1 MVVNKINIEG
11 IAIVEGMSRNK
22 VMYKAEELSKFAPT
36 MIGRPILKDHE
47 NMTDNVIGKIVHSE
61 SIDNGKKV
69 RYKGWIKEDGTGII
83 EKIKD
88 GRISEVSIGAT
99 ATRMVKEKEDS
110 DYTIAKGLNCL
121 ELSTTPVPGVIGTAI
136 SKSAEESFTE
146 EEIKNA
152 IEDYMKESHLQ
163 LNFKEEE
170 KNMEGNEAEITQ
182 SPQETPV
189 EAQPQEEQ
197 KTEVETS
204 EEAKEVEK
212 LKAKLVEAEKA
223 VEAFKADKKNAT
235 IESYKVKCAEKK
247 IVPQDVSN
255 MSMETIRALITTVE
269 SIQMPVVEKVEMKEK
284 AQPKTKEIVEEKT
297 SESFDGYKLER
308 GNLGWT
314 FYKSY

>member
-1 MVVNKINIEG
+1 MAVRLNVEG
-11 IAIVEGMSRNK
+11 IAITEGISRNK
-22 VMYKAEELSKFAPT
+22 VKYEAIELHKFAPSL
-36 MIGRPILKDHE
+36 IGKPILCDHE
-47 NMTDNVIGKIVHSE
+47 NTVDSSVGKVTHSE
-61 SIDNGKKV
+61 SIDGGKRI
-69 RYKGWIKEDGTGII
+69 RYKGWVKGEDII

-88 GRISEVSIGAT
+88 GRICNVSIGAT
-99 ATRMVKEKEDS
+99 AMRMVKENQDS
-110 DYTIAKGLNCL
+110 EYVIAKGLNAL
-121 ELSTTPVPGVIGTAI
+121 ELSLTPVPGIADATIGVQT
-136 SKSAEESFTE
+136 EESFTE

-189 EAQPQEEQ
+189 ETQPQEEQ

-204 EEAKEVEK
+204 EETKEVEK

-223 VEAFKADKKNAT
+223 VEAFKADKRNAT